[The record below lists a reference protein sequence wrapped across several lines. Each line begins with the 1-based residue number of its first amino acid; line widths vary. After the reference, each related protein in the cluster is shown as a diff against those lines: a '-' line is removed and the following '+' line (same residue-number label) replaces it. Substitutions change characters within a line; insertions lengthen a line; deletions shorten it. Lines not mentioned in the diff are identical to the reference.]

1 MSITKFT
8 SVDISSA
15 HKFIDC
21 KPCRWIIT
29 NNTITEIFK
38 ENDKNCNISSYTIFF
53 SIYLYLEPFVLILP
67 HHHHHIIVGTM
78 VKLHQVYARCTHK
91 YASNTNILILIQ
103 KDKKVFFSKM
113 EAEIYNLVLSQ
124 YSKRACKMFHEEQ
137 PTILITSQEVQNL
150 NAYKLKAI
158 PE

>member
-113 EAEIYNLVLSQ
+113 EAEIYNLLNQ
-124 YSKRACKMFHEEQ
+124 RLYTH
-137 PTILITSQEVQNL
+137 TSSCMIYQDGLFQIHMPHNQFAL
-150 NAYKLKAI
+150 HFWLG
-158 PE
+158 